1 MKKLWDRL
9 PQETR
14 DSYGEE
20 YFRVCESPRGSGLSE
35 EAVGVWGSL
44 AEFQFTED
52 ETEPKRL
59 SIQLV
64 TMLEFEIR
72 IQVVGPQL
80 RGR

>member
-1 MKKLWDRL
+1 MERSISVSVSL
-9 PQETR
+9 Q
-14 DSYGEE
+14 
-20 YFRVCESPRGSGLSE
+20 E
-35 EAVGVWGSL
+35 EAVEVWGSL

-72 IQVVGPQL
+72 IQVAGPQL
-80 RGR
+80 QGR